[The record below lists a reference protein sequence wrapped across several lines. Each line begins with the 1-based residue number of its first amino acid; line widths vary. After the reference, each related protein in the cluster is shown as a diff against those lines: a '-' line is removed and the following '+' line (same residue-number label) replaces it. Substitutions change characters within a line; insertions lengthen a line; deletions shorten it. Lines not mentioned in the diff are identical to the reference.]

1 MKIFRNLLL
10 GVAGALSL
18 TACSQSDEAAPDGRD
33 GMTVRV
39 VTADAFGDRAVTII
53 DGYQLKCVMQ
63 LIADDGVTI
72 GNQSILNTVDGAATF
87 LILPQY
93 LKDGATKALFWA
105 EYVPTGAAPKVYD
118 SGDLTNVKYNVSAL
132 DISAGCVAMDAWCGK
147 LDELA
152 DGATVTLTRPLAR
165 VSFAPTN
172 PAAARG
178 QNAVIVSYDAPQ
190 GFNVADGTVGDEPAA
205 LALTNTALV
214 PDAEEWFATMILA
227 PQVFSENVPTLDSD
241 LTMEVS
247 GRIDQTITIPAG
259 TIPLQANKQIRL
271 TGEIEDIPSQDINIS
286 VGIEDLDYINDPDR
300 AVEMTVGCYV
310 RADGRATMD
319 VNSAVGIVFAME
331 PIHGDDPENYPEAFH
346 EKTIK
351 AYAVA
356 LENTGTRTNL
366 STKSGLEG
374 LFTQNSSITNGTQYT
389 STLFE
394 GLGEDSPTVI
404 KWNTWVDAHPLEGS
418 NVTGWYV
425 PSGAQLEEWGK
436 MIASLKLF
444 TNAQVTEG
452 PTGTAEFRALFP
464 ESNLFDRTPA
474 ASVKYLS
481 CSINAN
487 GYPSGMQLNPGDP
500 ISAAFS
506 QYAKATNPTVIRPM
520 ITIFE

>member
-10 GVAGALSL
+10 GLAGALSL

-39 VTADAFGDRAVTII
+39 VTTDAFGDRAVTII

-72 GNQSILNTVDGAATF
+72 GNQSILNTVDGTATF

-118 SGDLTNVKYNVSAL
+118 SGDLTNVKYNVNAL
-132 DISAGCVAMDAWCGK
+132 DISAGCVAMDAWCGR

-165 VSFAPTN
+165 VTFAPTN

-205 LALTNTALV
+205 LALTNTELV
-214 PDAEEWFATMILA
+214 PDAQEWFATMILA
-227 PQVFSENVPTLDSD
+227 PAGMENLDSE

-271 TGEIEDIPSQDINIS
+271 TGEIDDIPSQDINIS

-346 EKTIK
+346 DKTIK

-366 STKSGLEG
+366 TAKPELTG
-374 LFTQNSSITNGTQYT
+374 LFTPNSSITNGTQYSQT
-389 STLFE
+389 MLDA
-394 GLGEDSPTVI
+394 LGADSPTVI
-404 KWNTWVDAHPLEGS
+404 KWNAWVDAHPLEGS
-418 NVTGWYV
+418 NVTSWYI
-425 PSGAQLEEWGK
+425 PSGAQLEAWME
-436 MIASLKLF
+436 MLASVKLF
-444 TNAQVTEG
+444 TNAAVTEG

-474 ASVKYLS
+474 QQVKYLS
-481 CSINAN
+481 CSINN
-487 GYPSGMQLNPGDP
+487 GSLPSGCTITPGDP
-500 ISAAFS
+500 ITGSFG
-506 QYAKATNPTVIRPM
+506 QYSKATNPTVIRPM